1 MKQNGYMG
9 NHNKCILINKNGL
22 PMNGVQRG
30 ELSDARIPRRQIS
43 QIGEFG

>member
-22 PMNGVQRG
+22 PMNGVQG
-30 ELSDARIPRRQIS
+30 VN
-43 QIGEFG
+43 